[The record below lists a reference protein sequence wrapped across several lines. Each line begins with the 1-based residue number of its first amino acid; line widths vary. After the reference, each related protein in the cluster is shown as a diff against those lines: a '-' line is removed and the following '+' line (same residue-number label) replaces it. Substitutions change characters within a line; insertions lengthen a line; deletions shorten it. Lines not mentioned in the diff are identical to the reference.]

1 MPLSSPLKLALPLN
15 SVDQTLSEI
24 NGLIS
29 LPEIYQKIR
38 QLMDDPKSEID
49 HFAVVVSSDPN
60 LTATVLRVA
69 NSAFFG
75 FPGKIDSINRAVNLL
90 GVGQLHDMVLGTS
103 AIASLDLPNDIMPL
117 KTFWRLSLFSG
128 VLTRLLAS
136 QLKIPRS
143 ERLFVIGLLHEIGH
157 LVIYA
162 KYPEQALQAID
173 HVLAGKQMLHVAEHQ
188 LLGQHYG
195 EIGARLM
202 DQWHLPANFQEIVHF
217 QPTPSQAQSYSME
230 TALLHIAHGYAQQ
243 VICKSDQALDQLIV
257 PDAWKVLDL
266 TPDQVESTL
275 DNAQTVCSD
284 MEKLMLN

>member
-1 MPLSSPLKLALPLN
+1 MLSPLKFESPFN
-15 SVDQTLSEI
+15 SVEQTLSEI

-38 QLMDDPKSEID
+38 QLMDDPKSDID
-49 HFAVVVSSDPN
+49 HFARVVSSDPN

-117 KTFWRLSLFSG
+117 RTFWRFSLFSG

-136 QLKIPRS
+136 QLKIPRG

-157 LVIYA
+157 LVIYS

-173 HVLAGKQMLHVAEHQ
+173 TVLAGEQMLHDAEQQ

-202 DQWHLPANFQEIVHF
+202 DQWRLPVNFQEIVHF
-217 QPTPSQAQSYSME
+217 QPTPEQAKNYSIE
-230 TALLHIAHGYAQQ
+230 TALLHVAHGYAQK
-243 VICKSDQALDQLIV
+243 VICNSQQSLDQLIAPV
-257 PDAWKVLDL
+257 VWKVLDL

-275 DNAQTVCSD
+275 DNT
-284 MEKLMLN
+284 